1 MIHVSR
7 HACERWVQRVDPSMT
22 LEQAKAEIET
32 HAGAIETAAAFGC
45 RCVLVSR
52 CIRLVLVGVTVVTI
66 KDNHPAHVKQA
77 FKTIRR
83 GMRKAEKRARAA

>member
-32 HAGAIETAAAFGC
+32 HREAILAAAAFGA
-45 RCVLVSR
+45 RCVVVSR
-52 CIRLVLVGVTVVTI
+52 RIRLMLAGTVVTTI
-66 KDNHPAHVKQA
+66 KDNHPAEVKLA
-77 FKTIRR
+77 FKTVRR
-83 GMRKAEKRARAA
+83 GMRKAGRRAAA